1 MRRVMELK
9 ATEILQKIDPQLAA
23 YPGFEEAV
31 FTMNPIL
38 KHKSKVLE
46 LNMKLKHV
54 LPFSLYESLL
64 HKLRLATRCQ
74 IDLTLTCE
82 EVICT
87 LLAL

>member
-46 LNMKLKHV
+46 LNMKL
-54 LPFSLYESLL
+54 
-64 HKLRLATRCQ
+64 
-74 IDLTLTCE
+74 
-82 EVICT
+82 
-87 LLAL
+87 